1 MAIRSFNPGKKGAR
15 IMKCNVGG
23 TDRIIRII
31 LGVVI
36 ILAGVYFQSW
46 WGVIGLIPLITG
58 LIRWCPAY
66 IPFGFSTCKTDKR

>member
-1 MAIRSFNPGKKGAR
+1 
-15 IMKCNVGG
+15 MKCNVGG